1 MGTMRHETLGS
12 IEFNDYEN
20 NLKCNIVIGKVKK
33 KPSDYFQGEI
43 QLNGQ
48 VVSKCYGSYNG
59 FIEFDGQRY
68 WDFRYVKPFV

>member
-43 QLNGQ
+43 
-48 VVSKCYGSYNG
+48 
-59 FIEFDGQRY
+59 
-68 WDFRYVKPFV
+68 